1 MSPFSRYFFGLD
13 LVLILVLIL
22 VLPALLWH
30 FQSFIILIMSNK
42 NQLIFQKKIQFD
54 MFLYVYAV

>member
-42 NQLIFQKKIQFD
+42 NQLIFQKKIQF
-54 MFLYVYAV
+54 